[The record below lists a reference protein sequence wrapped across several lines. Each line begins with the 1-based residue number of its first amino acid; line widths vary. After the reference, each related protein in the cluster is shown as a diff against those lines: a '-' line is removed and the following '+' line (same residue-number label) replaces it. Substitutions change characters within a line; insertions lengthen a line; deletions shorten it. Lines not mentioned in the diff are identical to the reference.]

1 MKTLTYL
8 FVPVILFLFTDVSAQ
23 QSEINSGFE
32 WISLE
37 EAQAQAE
44 SSGKKILLFGYAD
57 WCTYCLKMRKE
68 SFTDERVQKVLSD
81 HYIPV
86 QLNGESEEFVEYNGQ
101 KLKAK
106 ELAAYLRLY
115 TYPTH
120 FFIDSD
126 GSIIAGQKGFIEPDI
141 YALMLGFVG
150 SGAIDEM
157 GFEEY
162 VEKNDQEG

>member
-1 MKTLTYL
+1 MIRLLSLSMILSISGLTGAL
-8 FVPVILFLFTDVSAQ
+8 AQ

-32 WISLE
+32 WISLK

-44 SSGKKILLFGYAD
+44 ESGKKILLFGYAE

-68 SFTDERVQKVLSD
+68 SFTDERVQESITQ

-86 QLNGESEEFVEYNGQ
+86 QLNGESEEFIEYNGQ
-101 KLKAK
+101 KLQAR
-106 ELAAYLRLY
+106 ELGRYLRLS

-141 YALMLGFVG
+141 YSLMLDFVG
-150 SGAIDEM
+150 TGAINDM
-157 GFEEY
+157 GFEEF
-162 VEKNDQEG
+162 VTKRENEG